1 MGYGNLCQTTIMT
14 TMYMSVGDIED
25 IHDKTTQIPETND
38 DGMAGFWLV

>member
-25 IHDKTTQIPETND
+25 IHDKPYKFSKQMRM
-38 DGMAGFWLV
+38 GR